1 MAFFLG
7 PFFSFLRE
15 TKFFLFSLFYCF
27 LKISIYSMVI
37 TAKPHWQRLGD
48 WVSLINQQN
57 LCLGKNTSFIP
68 HEPLTWLQN
77 IWNCCCFTCA
87 VEIFIMMDKI
97 MLAVL
102 SSANVANCIV
112 SLFLLLVGCFL
123 FLGIKKKSS
132 HLLIWCYLP
141 YIPIITTFA
150 LTLTKMGLGMGM
162 SVGKFL
168 LCYD

>member
-1 MAFFLG
+1 
-7 PFFSFLRE
+7 
-15 TKFFLFSLFYCF
+15 
-27 LKISIYSMVI
+27 
-37 TAKPHWQRLGD
+37 
-48 WVSLINQQN
+48 
-57 LCLGKNTSFIP
+57 
-68 HEPLTWLQN
+68 
-77 IWNCCCFTCA
+77 
-87 VEIFIMMDKI
+87 MDKI